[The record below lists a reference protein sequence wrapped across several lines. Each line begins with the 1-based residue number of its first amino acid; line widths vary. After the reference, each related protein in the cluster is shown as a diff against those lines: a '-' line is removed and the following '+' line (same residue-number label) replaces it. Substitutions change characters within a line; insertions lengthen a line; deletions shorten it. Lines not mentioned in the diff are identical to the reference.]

1 LVVNLKHIFYIKE
14 KAMKKRM
21 SRREKE
27 ERMVPDMINEMFRIA
42 GHSVTYDDVKDR
54 KDNWFQEWTMT
65 EAQYDEWKKWG
76 KKYLIKNF
84 RYYAV
89 YAERQM
95 AMIGLMW
102 GLKFSDLKFTTDEQ
116 DTAN

>member
-1 LVVNLKHIFYIKE
+1 
-14 KAMKKRM
+14 MKKRM

-76 KKYLIKNF
+76 
-84 RYYAV
+84 
-89 YAERQM
+89 
-95 AMIGLMW
+95 
-102 GLKFSDLKFTTDEQ
+102 
-116 DTAN
+116 